1 LANHKSAIKRI
12 RQNEKRRERNAS
24 RKTRVKTMV
33 KGLMANIEA
42 KDPVKALEQF
52 RATQKL
58 IDQTAAKGTFH
69 WRTAAR
75 KISRLHK
82 RLKALTDNTVT
93 VQ

>member
-1 LANHKSAIKRI
+1 MANHKSALKRM
-12 RQNEKRRERNAS
+12 RQNEKRRLRNAS
-24 RKTRVKTMV
+24 RKSRVKTMI
-33 KGLMANIEA
+33 KGLMAHIEA
-42 KDPVKALEQF
+42 KDPTKALEQF

-82 RLKALTDNTVT
+82 KLKTLTAT

>member
-1 LANHKSAIKRI
+1 M
-12 RQNEKRRERNAS
+12 RQSEIRRERNAS
-24 RKTRVKTMV
+24 RKSRVKTMV

-52 RATQKL
+52 KATQKL

-82 RLKALTDNTVT
+82 RLKALTEAT

>member
-1 LANHKSAIKRI
+1 MANHKSAIKRM
-12 RQNEKRRERNAS
+12 RQNETRRERNVS
-24 RKTRVKTMV
+24 RKSRVKTMV

-52 RATQKL
+52 KATQKL
-58 IDQTAAKGTFH
+58 IDQTASKGTFH

-82 RLKALTDNTVT
+82 RLKALTEAT